1 MNYSKHLLDEYGVD
15 LVTSDLKLEVDGGV
29 VVPHEG
35 SPWPDGEKEPLWFCP
50 YWRGVAGDTGA
61 EAGPS
66 SSAARWTA
74 FVVNE
79 ERSRQTIT
87 LTDALT
93 LLCIYEWVQFND
105 MRCHRNF
112 SFDK

>member
-35 SPWPDGEKEPLWFCP
+35 SSPWPDGEKELLWFCP

-66 SSAARWTA
+66 SR
-74 FVVNE
+74 
-79 ERSRQTIT
+79 
-87 LTDALT
+87 
-93 LLCIYEWVQFND
+93 LCAMPW
-105 MRCHRNF
+105 CHTMDCLCR
-112 SFDK
+112 K

>member
-15 LVTSDLKLEVDGGV
+15 LVTSDLQRVVLKLEVDGGV

-35 SPWPDGEKEPLWFCP
+35 SSPWPDGEKELLWFCP

-66 SSAARWTA
+66 SR
-74 FVVNE
+74 
-79 ERSRQTIT
+79 
-87 LTDALT
+87 
-93 LLCIYEWVQFND
+93 LCAMPW
-105 MRCHRNF
+105 CHTMDCLCR
-112 SFDK
+112 K